1 MKKTTL
7 TLLLFIG
14 FLYVAKADTTD
25 YFHIYFNDERIK
37 MADEMHPAVLT
48 YNGQKIQKTD
58 SITVK
63 PSKDAPCYT
72 CATFLYVENVQG
84 VLVQKAVGKGTFNPI
99 TFSLKDLVGDGGKPM
114 DYRVFYSEE
123 KANGKDGETPKVL
136 ISTIQIL

>member
-1 MKKTTL
+1 MKKITL
-7 TLLLFIG
+7 TFLLFIG

-37 MADEMHPAVLT
+37 MADEAHPAVLT
-48 YNGQKIQKTD
+48 YNGQKVQKTD

-72 CATFLYVENVQG
+72 CKTFLYVENTTN

-99 TFSLKDLVGDGGKPM
+99 TFSLKDLVGDEQKPM

-123 KANGKDGETPKVL
+123 SPNGKDGETPKVL
-136 ISTIQIL
+136 IFTIKIL